1 MLYKK
6 IQKICD
12 SKGLTVSGLEKDLG
26 FSNSTI
32 RKWKNSSPS
41 IENLKKVAD
50 YFGITVDELISEE
63 TGDDTPRVHLT
74 VQKITDGYA
83 ECDVRLT
90 AAGHK
95 RKRGEKIAR

>member
-1 MLYKK
+1 MLYEK

-95 RKRGEKIAR
+95 K

>member
-6 IQKICD
+6 IQEICD
-12 SKGLTVSGLEKDLG
+12 SKGITVSGLEKDLG

-50 YFGITVDELISEE
+50 YFGVTVDYFL
-63 TGDDTPRVHLT
+63 
-74 VQKITDGYA
+74 
-83 ECDVRLT
+83 
-90 AAGHK
+90 
-95 RKRGEKIAR
+95 EK

>member
-6 IQKICD
+6 IQEICD
-12 SKGLTVSGLEKDLG
+12 SKGVTVSGLEKDLG

-50 YFGITVDELISEE
+50 YFGVTVDYFL
-63 TGDDTPRVHLT
+63 
-74 VQKITDGYA
+74 
-83 ECDVRLT
+83 
-90 AAGHK
+90 
-95 RKRGEKIAR
+95 EK

>member
-1 MLYKK
+1 MLYEK

-41 IENLKKVAD
+41 IENLKKVSD

-63 TGDDTPRVHLT
+63 TLQTST
-74 VQKITDGYA
+74 QNAKTDCVKY
-83 ECDVRLT
+83 D
-90 AAGHK
+90 
-95 RKRGEKIAR
+95 

>member
-95 RKRGEKIAR
+95 K

>member
-6 IQKICD
+6 IQEICD
-12 SKGLTVSGLEKDLG
+12 SKGITVSGLEKDLG

-50 YFGITVDELISEE
+50 YFGVTVDYFLEE
-63 TGDDTPRVHLT
+63 
-74 VQKITDGYA
+74 
-83 ECDVRLT
+83 
-90 AAGHK
+90 
-95 RKRGEKIAR
+95 